1 MLADIDINEDIPIE
15 IINPSTVNKKFLSST
30 QDLEDLKSS
39 VLIDTEKNN
48 IVNQQVQ
55 DLQKEFENV
64 VEQKQDN
71 DDVKNKNNG
80 NEQIEDIDL
89 ELDLEMMEED
99 VFTSL
104 QNQEVV

>member
-64 VEQKQDN
+64 VE
-71 DDVKNKNNG
+71 
-80 NEQIEDIDL
+80 
-89 ELDLEMMEED
+89 
-99 VFTSL
+99 
-104 QNQEVV
+104 